1 MNTEFKAGA
10 LVAFGGYAQ
19 AIVYGMLAFA
29 PLGQAGLAY
38 GIYAGLASALIG
50 GFMGALLGKAPVQ
63 FGGPRSSTALIVA
76 GSLLG
81 FLQIT
86 SNHTELMLLLALE
99 ITLAGLLIALAQ
111 QQGVGKLMQFL
122 PAPVLIGMNTT
133 LGLFSA
139 YKLLPAMLGFAVYTT
154 ALQALNTASLFSPM
168 ALSVSAIT
176 VSVLLYFRVIRPNP
190 LGLVYGLACGFALH
204 GVLLWAWPGT
214 LPVQTVAAMPSHPLW
229 QNLNPADRK
238 SVV

>member
-154 ALQALNTASLFSPM
+154 ALQALN
-168 ALSVSAIT
+168 
-176 VSVLLYFRVIRPNP
+176 
-190 LGLVYGLACGFALH
+190 
-204 GVLLWAWPGT
+204 
-214 LPVQTVAAMPSHPLW
+214 
-229 QNLNPADRK
+229 
-238 SVV
+238 